1 MIWTRRL
8 KRWGGLANLQ
18 AKRAKQ
24 IAALEGL
31 MTLAAI
37 GAKKENENIRISL
50 EWLRA
55 HPLRVLGLAFEETL
69 GIVEDCAIQPTI
81 TA

>member
-18 AKRAKQ
+18 AKRSLQ
-24 IAALEGL
+24 IAALEAR

-37 GAKKENENIRISL
+37 GSKPENENIKLHL
-50 EWLRA
+50 EWLRS
-55 HPLRVLGLAFEETL
+55 HPLRVLGATFEVSL
-69 GIVEDCAIQPTI
+69 DIAHDCIVRPVV

>member
-18 AKRAKQ
+18 AKRMKQ

-31 MTLAAI
+31 LTLAAI
-37 GAKKENENIRISL
+37 GSKAENSNVKTSL
-50 EWLRA
+50 EWLRY

-69 GIVEDCAIQPTI
+69 DIVEECRIQPVI